1 MDNENRVF
9 DPATVKPVIEAIISV
24 YAPAEL
30 PLLATLIKADVHRR
44 RRYKDPLQFGVTDL
58 LPLLTPHVAHAVSQ
72 VGPFIL
78 GVTYKAIEESSKDFL
93 KQKIKDLLATYRA
106 GADHGQ
112 DNDLTLSRTEC
123 VAVAERSLEEGGI
136 EATRARELAVVIV
149 ASLVLAS
156 DQSGGD
162 REKTLE
168 RK

>member
-1 MDNENRVF
+1 MDNENKAF
-9 DPATVKPVIEAIISV
+9 DLGTVKPVIEAIISV

-30 PLLATLIKADVHRR
+30 PVLETLIKADVQRR
-44 RRYKDPLQFGVTDL
+44 RRYRDPLQFGVTDL
-58 LPLLTPHVAHAVSQ
+58 LPLLTPHVAHAISE

-93 KQKIKDLLATYRA
+93 KEKIKDLLTAYRG
-106 GADHGQ
+106 GAEQGQ
-112 DNDLTLSRTEC
+112 DKSLILSKTEC
-123 VAVAERSLEEGGI
+123 IGVAERSLQQGGI
-136 EATRARELAVVIV
+136 DVTRARELAAVIV

-156 DQSGGD
+156 DRSGGD